1 MGPQRE
7 AKNRPRS
14 RNLSKTMKRP
24 VSSPPGGSAVSVGH
38 MAGSNAAEVSLM
50 DLWERALGKKPNS
63 EAIAY
68 IAPGRQISRPTR
80 RPFVH

>member
-14 RNLSKTMKRP
+14 RNLFKTMKRP
-24 VSSPPGGSAVSVGH
+24 VSSPPGGSAVSVRH
-38 MAGSNAAEVSLM
+38 ITRPNTAKPALM
-50 DLWERALGKKPNS
+50 DLWERALGQNAIS
-63 EAIAY
+63 EAIAH
-68 IAPGRQISRPTR
+68 IASGRQISRPTR